1 MHALPAPI
9 LFAPRPTNEP
19 SQLVALILEAS
30 LSPPPL
36 LHLRLGQPQ
45 ALDDP
50 GQLVAALLPASN
62 DALLQAR

>member
-1 MHALPAPI
+1 MHALPALI

-62 DALLQAR
+62 DALLQAP